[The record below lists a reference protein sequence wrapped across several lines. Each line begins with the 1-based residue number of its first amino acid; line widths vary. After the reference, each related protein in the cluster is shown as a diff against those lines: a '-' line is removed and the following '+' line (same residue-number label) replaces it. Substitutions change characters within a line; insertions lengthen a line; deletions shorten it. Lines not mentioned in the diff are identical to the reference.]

1 MSKLFIQLFKLQSM
15 PPEIWFEIFVEPK
28 KMADLD
34 ALMAIIQS
42 TGDYTMLESEEGF
55 SFALPPG
62 TDVEIFMED
71 VRENYPDLPFE
82 YTVTEVPDDNWN
94 EAWESTFEPVRIKA
108 KSNSDITFCS
118 IRASFHDPVPAKH
131 EIIINPSMS
140 FGTGH
145 HETTALMIQCMES
158 ISFGNKMV
166 LDFGSGSG
174 VLAILAHKMGARH
187 VLAIDNDTRAVIN
200 ASENF
205 TINNTSGIKL
215 MQATI
220 DEIEIGA
227 YDVILANI
235 QKNVIVNAMPTLYK
249 QLNSGGHMLLSGLL
263 VENGEEIAKI
273 AGREG
278 FTLKEILRNNKWIAA
293 LFIKNWL

>member
-1 MSKLFIQLFKLQSM
+1 MQ
-15 PPEIWFEIFVEPK
+15 PEIWFEIFVEPK
-28 KMADLD
+28 EIAELD
-34 ALMAIIQS
+34 ALMAVIQT
-42 TGDYTMLESEEGF
+42 TGDYTMLESDDGF

-62 TDVEIFMED
+62 TDVKTFING
-71 VRENYPDLPFE
+71 VRESYPDLSFE

-108 KSNSDITFCS
+108 KNNPDLTFCS

-131 EIIINPSMS
+131 EIVINPSMS

-158 ISFGNKMV
+158 ITFDSKMV
-166 LDFGSGSG
+166 LDFGSGTG
-174 VLAILAHKMGARH
+174 VLAILAHKLGARH
-187 VLAIDNDTRAVIN
+187 VMAIDNDSRAVIN

-215 MQATI
+215 MQASI
-220 DEIEIGA
+220 EEIETGA

-235 QKNVIVNAMPTLYK
+235 QKNVIVNTMPILYK
-249 QLNSGGHMLLSGLL
+249 QLNTGGHLLLSGLL
-263 VENGEEIAKI
+263 VEDGEDVAKI

-278 FTLKEILRNNKWIAA
+278 FTLKEILRNGKWIAA
-293 LFIKNWL
+293 LFSKNWL